1 MLAKGKW
8 DSKNRVENISPRL
21 SSVKAL
27 SRKPP
32 QPRHGQPAI
41 ILSLARFAPGQK
53 HVDFAF
59 STETNQPPLPPPP
72 PKSTAARTRG
82 LLPHQASEPFA
93 SMVSFLAHR
102 QRCTKSGSFSKP
114 SETTL
119 SEREPTLLRK
129 SSEQFRKGDHS
140 GRKNNSAHLSSPL
153 RINPRPSIQVR
164 YGNSGC
170 LLNAKLLL
178 KKCVP
183 LWGDVEGTPVEGTP
197 RKKKGPWA

>member
-102 QRCTKSGSFSKP
+102 QHCTKSGCVFFKA
-114 SETTL
+114 TGNNT
-119 SEREPTLLRK
+119 
-129 SSEQFRKGDHS
+129 FRKRTNPPAKIIRTVQK
-140 GRKNNSAHLSSPL
+140 GRPLREEKQLRSSILTITHQSTPLNSSP
-153 RINPRPSIQVR
+153 V
-164 YGNSGC
+164 
-170 LLNAKLLL
+170 LNAKLLL
-178 KKCVP
+178 KECVP